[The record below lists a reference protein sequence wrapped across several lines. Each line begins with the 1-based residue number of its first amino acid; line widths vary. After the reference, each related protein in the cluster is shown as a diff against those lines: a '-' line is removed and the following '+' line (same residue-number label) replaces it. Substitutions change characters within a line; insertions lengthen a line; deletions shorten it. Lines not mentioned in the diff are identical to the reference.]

1 MTRFDRKNR
10 QDIKS
15 NLSNG
20 NLKIGI
26 FDIIDDTMKS
36 VWRINDDEYDYIIDN
51 LSDVE
56 LKTFSLSD
64 PSITDIKMMI
74 SKVNELVFK
83 YQNRRSIEREEKLK
97 NIL

>member
-15 NLSNG
+15 SLSNG
-20 NLKIGI
+20 NLKNGI

>member
-15 NLSNG
+15 SLSNG
-20 NLKIGI
+20 NSKNGI
-26 FDIIDDTMKS
+26 FDLIDDTMKS

-51 LSDVE
+51 LSDDE
-56 LKTFSLSD
+56 LKVFSLSD

>member
-20 NLKIGI
+20 NLKNGI

>member
-20 NLKIGI
+20 NLKNGI

-51 LSDVE
+51 LSDDE

-64 PSITDIKMMI
+64 PSITDIKIMI